1 MVRERIGVRIPFS
14 GLKVRLFLVT
24 VGAVLLLALAGL
36 LIADRALSHADRTR
50 ASVDAVESAL
60 LIESFLSVQVKAL
73 GVLRGLYMVNGG
85 LDSFEP
91 FVAAMAPHLTGFRRV
106 FVTDSTAVVR
116 NQYGFG
122 ADTVSMPIGID
133 LDTLRRL
140 STRELAAGARRT
152 GVTQISSS
160 GVLFS
165 GDRGIL
171 ILEPVIIGGRFAG
184 LIGGTVLSD
193 SLVSSVLRGRDLR
206 HVGVGILAS
215 ATDTVVTYRASR
227 RGPVEIAGAP
237 VRVPG
242 GGAPWR
248 VEVAVTATNRSIRW
262 ILWTVGLAT
271 LSALLL
277 GVLRERRAASRIAER
292 SSELE
297 RLSTELL
304 RANRAKSEFLAN
316 ISHELRTP
324 LNAIVG
330 FVDLLRDGV
339 YGELAPRQI
348 GPVERIE
355 ASATHLRHLVDQ
367 ILDLGKMAAGRL
379 EVHVEPVDLRSFVLD
394 VVSEVEPLI
403 NERGLHLSIAIGAT
417 LPRVRTDPT
426 HLRQILVNLL
436 GNAVKYTPEGGVA
449 VRARLAGM
457 IGHSGNYQ
465 AFSADLLR
473 NTPAPNANH
482 PWIAL
487 QVADT
492 GIGISP
498 ANQERIFDE
507 FEQVNAGPR
516 GDSILRGTGLGLA
529 ISRRL
534 ARLLGGDITVESD
547 LGKGATFTLWLPVNV
562 ADVRGREKAS
572 AAAAAESL
580 RAAEQ

>member
-1 MVRERIGVRIPFS
+1 MHIFFQ
-14 GLKVRLFLVT
+14 GLRVRLFLVT
-24 VGAVLLLALAGL
+24 IGAVLLLALTGL
-36 LIADRALSHADRTR
+36 LIADRALSRADRMR

-73 GVLRGLYMVNGG
+73 GSLRGLYIVDEA
-85 LDSFEP
+85 LEHFESF
-91 FVAAMAPHLTGFRRV
+91 VTAVAPHLAGFRRV
-106 FVTDSTAVVR
+106 FVTDSTGIVR
-116 NQYGFG
+116 AQYAFG
-122 ADTVSMPIGID
+122 TDAASMPLALD
-133 LDTLRRL
+133 VDTLGL
-140 STRELAAGARRT
+140 LGAREISAAARRT
-152 GVTQISSS
+152 GTTQISES
-160 GVLFS
+160 GTLFS
-165 GDRGIL
+165 GERGIL
-171 ILEPVIIGGRFAG
+171 LLEPVMVRGRFAG
-184 LIGGTVLSD
+184 FIGGTVVSD
-193 SLVSSVLRGRDLR
+193 SLLPSVLRGRERR
-206 HVGVGILAS
+206 HVSVSLLAGTADTIVSYRS
-215 ATDTVVTYRASR
+215 ADY
-227 RGPVEIAGAP
+227 GPVETADADVQAP
-237 VRVPG
+237 

-248 VEVAVTATNRSIRW
+248 VRVAVPASNRSIRW
-262 ILWTVGLAT
+262 LLWTVGLAT
-271 LSALLL
+271 LTALLV
-277 GVLRERRAASRIAER
+277 GVMRERRAATRMTER

-339 YGELAPRQI
+339 YGELAPRQT

-403 NERGLHLSIAIGAT
+403 NERGLHLSIAIGST

-449 VRARLAGM
+449 VRARLVGM
-457 IGHSGNYQ
+457 LGHSGNYE
-465 AFSADLLR
+465 AFAPDSLR
-473 NTPAPNANH
+473 QTAAPHSNH

-492 GIGISP
+492 GIGIAP
-498 ANQERIFDE
+498 MNQERIFDE

-534 ARLLGGDITVESD
+534 ARLLGGNITVESD
-547 LGKGATFTLWLPVNV
+547 LGKGATFTLWLPVNL
-562 ADVRGREKAS
+562 ADIRGKEKQP
-572 AAAAAESL
+572 AARSV